1 VSDGAAAPRARAPDC
16 RQCRNFVDNPL
27 EFERALPGF
36 AALCSGFSSVRG
48 DTGLCTQY
56 DMLTVPIAA
65 CPAFAPTSKTPEYTA
80 VPASPMKSH

>member
-1 VSDGAAAPRARAPDC
+1 VTGTRATAQDC
-16 RQCRNFVDNPL
+16 RQCRHFVDAPR

-48 DTGLCTQY
+48 DTGLCTAH

-65 CPAFAPTSKTPEYTA
+65 CARFAIRA
-80 VPASPMKSH
+80 